1 MNMLP
6 TLSTVE
12 AHTVSMDD
20 TDYVSEERCPP
31 IFIFELSIRDDVE
44 VDVQSIRCQ
53 DWSFATIATS

>member
-1 MNMLP
+1 
-6 TLSTVE
+6 
-12 AHTVSMDD
+12 MDD